1 MSTAITNVQARQILD
16 SRGNPTVEVDVY
28 LEDGTLGRASVPSGA
43 STGANEAVELR
54 DGDKKVYG
62 GKGVLKAVENV
73 NEKIAPELID
83 LDATE
88 QVAIDELMIHLDGTD
103 NKGKLGA
110 NAILGVSL
118 AVAKAAAKSVGLPL
132 YRYIGGAA
140 ARQLPVPMMN
150 IMNGG
155 KHADSN
161 VDMQE
166 FMAMPVGASSFSEA
180 LQWGV
185 DVYHA
190 LKGVLKAKG
199 LATAVGDEGGFAPNL
214 PSNEDAIKVILEAID
229 KAGYKA
235 GEQIMIAMDPASS
248 EFYDNGSYVL
258 KGEGRTLT
266 GDEIVD
272 YYADLVEKYPII
284 SIEDGW
290 PKTTG
295 TTWRKLTERIGDKV
309 QLVGDDLF
317 VTNTKFL
324 QTRHREPHGQLD
336 PGQGQPDRH
345 PDRDAGRHRDG
356 EARRLHR
363 RRLAPLR
370 RDRRQPP
377 SPTSSWRPTP
387 ARSRPA
393 PRPHRPRRQVQPA
406 SAHRRSPGRHR
417 DLRRPEVVLQPEEVT
432 PSKGRPAGPPLQ
444 LNYAHP
450 PEHRQ
455 LPARALRA
463 AALCPVRADVRPA
476 VPVLLSLERCA

>member
-16 SRGNPTVEVDVY
+16 SRGNPTIEVDVY

-73 NEKIAPELID
+73 NERIAPELID

-88 QVAIDELMIHLDGTD
+88 QVAIDELMIHLDGSD
-103 NKGKLGA
+103 NKGHLGA

-118 AVAKAAAKSVGLPL
+118 AVAKAAARGLGMPL
-132 YRYIGGAA
+132 YRYIGGTS

-166 FMAMPVGASSFSEA
+166 FMAMPIGASSFAET
-180 LQWGV
+180 LQWGT

-190 LKGVLKAKG
+190 LKGVLQARG

-214 PSNEDAIKVILEAID
+214 PSNEEAIRVILEAID

-235 GEQIMIAMDPASS
+235 GEQIMIAMDPAAS

-258 KGEGRTLT
+258 KGEGRTLS
-266 GDEIVD
+266 GDQMVD

-284 SIEDGW
+284 SIEDGLAEDDW
-290 PKTTG
+290 
-295 TTWRKLTERIGDKV
+295 TTWRKLTERVGHKV

-324 QTRHREPHGQLD
+324 QRGIDTQTANSILVKVNQIGTLTETLAAIELAKQAGYTAVVSHRSGETEDATIADIVVATNAGQIKT
-336 PGQGQPDRH
+336 G
-345 PDRDAGRHRDG
+345 A
-356 EARRLHR
+356 
-363 RRLAPLR
+363 
-370 RDRRQPP
+370 
-377 SPTSSWRPTP
+377 P
-387 ARSRPA
+387 ARTDRVA
-393 PRPHRPRRQVQPA
+393 KYNQL
-406 SAHRRSPGRHR
+406 
-417 DLRRPEVVLQPEEVT
+417 LRIEEALGDT
-432 PSKGRPAGPPLQ
+432 ATFKGLKSFYN
-444 LNYAHP
+444 LKK
-450 PEHRQ
+450 
-455 LPARALRA
+455 
-463 AALCPVRADVRPA
+463 
-476 VPVLLSLERCA
+476 